1 MTKLTN
7 TTEHLRA
14 RLEVTGDVCGPSLL
28 ACYEYQI
35 ALTGKRTTPEDAVSA
50 WLRWVN
56 GPGGITLQPPKP
68 SDWPN
73 GYMHR
78 VAAAIREV
86 ARYS

>member
-1 MTKLTN
+1 MSKSE

-28 ACYEYQI
+28 ACYADQI
-35 ALTGKRTTPEDAVSA
+35 TLTGKHTTADDAISA
-50 WLRWVN
+50 WLRWVEKS
-56 GPGGITLQPPKP
+56 GGRVSQPSQP

-73 GYMHR
+73 GYMRR

-86 ARYS
+86 ARYV